1 MENSFRLSRNA
12 GKPRKFRLKSFSLTS
27 YSVRHIIREI
37 LTNIRIPVG
46 ENRRQKKSEK
56 IEKEWWE
63 MGNGRCCVR
72 CVLWESLASG
82 CTGTSVSFH
91 LNFELLFCGRNSFQ
105 TFRVL
110 LLRLLS
116 PFIFVLLELPFA
128 ACRCSASSCASTW
141 LEMPFFFFFFYRHK
155 KLCNQL
161 HTSLEIYYV
170 SLEARPPLTRLPW
183 ISFSFSFSWF
193 ILSLFHVC

>member
-1 MENSFRLSRNA
+1 MRKLKKNDEKWETA
-12 GKPRKFRLKSFSLTS
+12 GAA
-27 YSVRHIIREI
+27 
-37 LTNIRIPVG
+37 
-46 ENRRQKKSEK
+46 
-56 IEKEWWE
+56 
-63 MGNGRCCVR
+63 CV

-91 LNFELLFCGRNSFQ
+91 LNFGLLFRGRNSFKH
-105 TFRVL
+105 
-110 LLRLLS
+110 
-116 PFIFVLLELPFA
+116 LEFFFFFFFPPLFLYYWNCLFPV
-128 ACRCSASSCASTW
+128 CRCSASSCASTW
-141 LEMPFFFFFFYRHK
+141 LEMPFFYRHK

-193 ILSLFHVC
+193 IFISFPRPLIRPLPPPCNRSSTPPPLPTHGAQSHS